1 VARFWKTTPMM
12 LAAMPEI
19 EFRRMREFAIRS
31 IDAENAA
38 IDAENAAIE
47 AAKRGAATPG
57 RGPKPGDTIVD
68 RKRGKPSIDDGF

>member
-1 VARFWKTTPMM
+1 MM

-31 IDAENAA
+31 